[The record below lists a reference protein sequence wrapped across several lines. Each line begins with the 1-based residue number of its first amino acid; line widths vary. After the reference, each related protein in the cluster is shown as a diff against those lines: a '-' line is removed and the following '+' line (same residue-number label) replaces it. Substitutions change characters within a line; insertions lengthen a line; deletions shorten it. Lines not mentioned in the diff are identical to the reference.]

1 MTEWNIF
8 KMLHL
13 TKVCN
18 GYHSEPVWAV
28 TGHVLGAD
36 IDVPCHGSSPLILVA
51 VGGVGQWGKLL
62 ESTYLILVG
71 YFYLLKDNDLNCW
84 KLFLKFI
91 AKRTFLPRK

>member
-1 MTEWNIF
+1 
-8 KMLHL
+8 MLHL
-13 TKVCN
+13 IKVCN

-51 VGGVGQWGKLL
+51 VCGVCQRGKLL

-71 YFYLLKDNDLNCW
+71 YFYLLNDNNLNCW

-91 AKRTFLPRK
+91 TKRISVPRK